1 MAGIS
6 GNWQVQMLPN
16 SDSIRGIN
24 ISTLAGPYHR
34 HFYALFKLKCGVLYI
49 YCLINEQEC
58 FRPNKTRPLK
68 KNKKK

>member
-24 ISTLAGPYHR
+24 ISTLGLAGPYQR
-34 HFYALFKLKCGVLYI
+34 HFYALFKY
-49 YCLINEQEC
+49 
-58 FRPNKTRPLK
+58 
-68 KNKKK
+68 